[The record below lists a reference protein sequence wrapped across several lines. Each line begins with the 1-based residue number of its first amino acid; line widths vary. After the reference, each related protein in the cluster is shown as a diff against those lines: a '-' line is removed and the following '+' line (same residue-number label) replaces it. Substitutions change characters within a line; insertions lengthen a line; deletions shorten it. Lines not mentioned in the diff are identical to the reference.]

1 MVIRF
6 LVESNTAYFVCHNA
20 AGSNKKG
27 FPKNQGFLNKLK
39 QLP

>member
-6 LVESNTAYFVCHNA
+6 LIESNAAYFVCHNA

-27 FPKNQGFLNKLK
+27 VPKIQDFLNKLK